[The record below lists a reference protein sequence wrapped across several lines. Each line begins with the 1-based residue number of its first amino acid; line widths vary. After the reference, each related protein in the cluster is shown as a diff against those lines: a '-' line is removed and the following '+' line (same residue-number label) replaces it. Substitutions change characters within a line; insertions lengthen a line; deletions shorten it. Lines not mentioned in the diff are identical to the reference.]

1 MVGFTITAGLSEFE
15 DFALF
20 CLFMLLP
27 MKKQVVYIFIHGRS
41 SFSPLILSVTLET
54 DNEIFL
60 PLNPQNGEQGIQM
73 GKTRH
78 TFKRREAFLMV
89 RRMTLIGQL
98 QKLHVFKISMISKSS
113 NDLTEI

>member
-54 DNEIFL
+54 DKIPKNTLMDGCCERQMHGEELGKGWQNDICT
-60 PLNPQNGEQGIQM
+60 PL
-73 GKTRH
+73 
-78 TFKRREAFLMV
+78 
-89 RRMTLIGQL
+89 
-98 QKLHVFKISMISKSS
+98 
-113 NDLTEI
+113 